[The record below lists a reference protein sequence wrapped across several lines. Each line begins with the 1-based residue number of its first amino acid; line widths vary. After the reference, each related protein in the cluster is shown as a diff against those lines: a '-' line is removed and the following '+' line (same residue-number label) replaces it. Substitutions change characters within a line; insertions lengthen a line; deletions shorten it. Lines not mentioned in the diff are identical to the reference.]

1 VDIGDGRQNAAVS
14 IGEVL
19 AGARHSRGLT
29 VAEVSHYTR
38 VRESIIRAI
47 ERDDYLLSGSDTHAR
62 GDIRAIAVAL
72 GVNPDP
78 LVAEFDEV
86 YASVPEDAL
95 KPTIPF
101 GRSERDGVFGRVGRR
116 RLRWLPVIAV
126 LVLVLAAAGFA
137 VYHFAV
143 VPGHPPAAAVSGRA
157 GPGASRLAPSVSPA
171 AAAIPPVSV
180 TAFGPAG
187 AADGDNPQLA
197 RLAIDRDPAS
207 GWVTGRYGTAL
218 FGGTRPGTGLLVDLG
233 KVVRIGT
240 AAVILGPGGADFQ
253 MLAGDVPSRPALRV
267 VAMGVDAGGALGVEL
282 RAPVDARYVL
292 IWFTKLPPDSSGT
305 FQARVDSISVQG
317 SGP

>member
-1 VDIGDGRQNAAVS
+1 MDIGDGRQNQAVS

-19 AGARHSRGLT
+19 AEARHSKGLT

-78 LVAEFDEV
+78 LVAEFDET

-101 GRSERDGVFGRVGRR
+101 GRSDRDGVFGRIERR
-116 RLRWLPVIAV
+116 RVRWLPVLAV
-126 LVLVLAAAGFA
+126 LILAGAGFA
-137 VYHFAV
+137 IYHFVIA
-143 VPGHPPAAAVSGRA
+143 PGPSPAAAASGRA
-157 GPGASRLAPSVSPA
+157 SPGSTSRLAPSVSPA
-171 AAAIPPVSV
+171 APAIPPVSV

-187 AADGDNPQLA
+187 PSDGDNPQLA
-197 RLAIDRDPAS
+197 RLAVDRNPAT
-207 GWVTGRYGTAL
+207 GWVTDRYGTAL
-218 FGGTRPGTGLLVDLG
+218 FGGAQPGTGLLVDLG
-233 KVVRIGT
+233 KTVKIST
-240 AAVILGPGGADFQ
+240 ATVTLGPGGADFQ
-253 MLAGDVPSRPALRV
+253 MLVGNTPSRSAMRV
-267 VAMGVDAGGALGVEL
+267 VAIATDASGALGVQL
-282 RAPVDARYVL
+282 TAPVDARYVL

-305 FQARVDSISVQG
+305 FQARVDNISVQG
-317 SGP
+317 SSS